1 MPPLNDDV
9 EERDASD
16 TSVSEAPG
24 GTEGPTCVD
33 VSFML
38 FQGVLALEPFPAALH
53 FTDEP
58 GVSFTRFLVLLKAA
72 QTREKS
78 PRERTRRYGHVMWPS
93 CVCLYEFWM
102 MHVTWIQS

>member
-16 TSVSEAPG
+16 TSVSDAQG
-24 GTEGPTCVD
+24 GPEGPTCVD

-38 FQGVLALEPFPAALH
+38 FQGVLALEPFPAALR

-58 GVSFTRFLVLLKAA
+58 GVSFTCFLVLLKAV
-72 QTREKS
+72 QIREKL
-78 PRERTRRYGHVMWPS
+78 PRERTRRYGHVIWWLY
-93 CVCLYEFWM
+93 VYLYEVWM
-102 MHVTWIQS
+102 MYVTWIQS